1 MTEKGE
7 QPVIRAVVTLIGRKN
22 TDQER
27 YYGFTSDVTNAGGV
41 ERRGAAWCGVGRRGA
56 AWCAFRRGAIRI
68 PLYSQ
73 KYRLGT

>member
-41 ERRGAAWCGVGRRGA
+41 ERRGAAWGGVVRRGA
-56 AWCAFRRGAIRI
+56 HSGVVRFGSLFTVKNIV
-68 PLYSQ
+68 
-73 KYRLGT
+73 LGPEEW